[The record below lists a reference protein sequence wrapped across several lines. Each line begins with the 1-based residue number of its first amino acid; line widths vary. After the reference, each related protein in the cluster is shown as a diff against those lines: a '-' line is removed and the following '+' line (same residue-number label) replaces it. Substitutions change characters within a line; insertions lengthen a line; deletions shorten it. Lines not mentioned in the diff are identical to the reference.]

1 MSAGTGSK
9 RRTLQAL
16 AVTIAGASLILG
28 LPVASR
34 AASQTVSVN
43 DNRFSPQEVHID
55 PGDTVVWTNQGT
67 RVHDVTS
74 DDGSFKSGD
83 LGRGESYS
91 HTFPDEGF
99 YYYHCSFHGSR
110 KKVGMWGVVIV
121 GNPDPDTDPYK
132 DLGGGS
138 NDGRPKLFVPS
149 KDFPTIQSAVNS
161 ASPGST
167 IVIRPGV
174 YKTKVVVQDMH
185 NLVIRGVDRFRT
197 ILHGE
202 DQRNTGIT
210 VDASRNIRIKNL
222 TVRNYVGNGIFIND
236 TVNYTVSKVDAI
248 KGRTYG
254 VYAFDSY
261 DGVIKNSFAWG
272 SGDGGFYIGQC
283 LHCSSLIENVVAKY
297 NYLGYSGT
305 NATGVVIRD
314 SLWAHNA
321 AGIVPNTLP
330 TEELG
335 PNRGTLVYNNM
346 VRNNNYDSIP
356 GAGFS
361 DRGQPIG
368 IPIGT
373 GIWFAG
379 VENNVALNNT
389 VRKHKS
395 FGILISQSVD
405 ESVPVNNMVI
415 GNFIT
420 NSDSDGDGKGWDLA
434 WDGNGES
441 NCFDNNH
448 FEGETGP
455 PDIETVYACANR
467 PYPGVPYGPVLAYL
481 AESIP
486 NSQTRPEEEPPEP
499 KRPRCQK
506 GAPGCNR

>member
-1 MSAGTGSK
+1 M
-9 RRTLQAL
+9 
-16 AVTIAGASLILG
+16 G
-28 LPVASR
+28 LPVASE
-34 AASQTVSVN
+34 AASQSVGIT

-55 PGDTVVWTNQGT
+55 PGDTVVWTNQGA
-67 RVHDVTS
+67 RVHDVTA
-74 DDGSFKSGD
+74 DDRSFKSED

-110 KKVGMWGVVIV
+110 KKVGMWGVVVV
-121 GNPDPDTDPYK
+121 GNPDPESDPYAHF
-132 DLGGGS
+132 GGGVK
-138 NDGRPKLFVPS
+138 DERPKLVVPT
-149 KDFPTIQSAVNS
+149 DFPTIQRAVNA

-174 YKTKVVVQDMH
+174 YKSKVVVQDMH

-197 ILHGE
+197 VLHGE
-202 DQRNTGIT
+202 DKRNTGIT
-210 VDASRNIRIKNL
+210 VDASRNISIKNL
-222 TVRNYVGNGIFIND
+222 TVRNYVGNGVFINN
-236 TVNYTVSKVDAI
+236 TTGYTVDRVDAI

-254 VYAFDSY
+254 IYAFDSY

-283 LHCSSLIENVVAKY
+283 LNCSAIIDNVVAKY

-335 PNRGTLVYNNM
+335 PNRGTLVYNNL
-346 VRNNNYDSIP
+346 VQNNNYYTIP

-361 DRGQPIG
+361 DRGQPVG
-368 IPIGT
+368 IPWGT
-373 GIWFAG
+373 GIWFPG
-379 VENNVALNNT
+379 VENNIALNNT
-389 VRKHKS
+389 VRNHRS
-395 FGILISQSVD
+395 FGILISQSID
-405 ESVPVNNMVI
+405 ESMPVNNMVI
-415 GNFIT
+415 GNFVS
-420 NSDSDGDGKGWDLA
+420 NSDSDGDGRGWDLA
-434 WDGNGES
+434 WDGTGES
-441 NCFDNNH
+441 NCFANNH

-455 PDIETVYACANR
+455 PDIETVYDCANR
-467 PYPGVPYGPVLAYL
+467 PYPGVPYAPVQAYL
-481 AESIP
+481 AEHAP
-486 NSQTRPEEEPPEP
+486 TSQTREHKEPPEP
-499 KRPRCQK
+499 NRPHCQR